1 MNEKPKKKW
10 ARSIWL
16 LIFLAT
22 LVIGATIIF
31 GGILLTIPDWATNS
45 SLNTTI
51 FALAIRTNQ
60 SFYVCKNTSISSSP
74 CEFLAV
80 NNTIDN
86 STSNCT
92 IAFVWTAG
100 NGSVA
105 QAELSDMN
113 WNVLANLTDGQP
125 HTWAA
130 TANTSYAIE
139 ITRILPN
146 SQSGNISWSNITS
159 NCG

>member
-1 MNEKPKKKW
+1 MDEKPKRKLT
-10 ARSIWL
+10 RSAWVL
-16 LIFLAT
+16 AFLAT
-22 LVIGATIIF
+22 LVIGATILF

-60 SFYVCKNTSISSSP
+60 SFYICKDKNISNIP
-74 CEFLAV
+74 CEFLSV

-86 STSNCT
+86 STANCSV
-92 IAFVWTAG
+92 AFNWING

-105 QAELSDMN
+105 QAELDDMN
-113 WNVLANLTDGQP
+113 WNALANLTDGQP
-125 HTWAA
+125 HSWMAA
-130 TANTSYAIE
+130 VNTSYAIK
-139 ITRILPN
+139 ITRMLPN

-159 NCG
+159 SCG